1 MKRFLITAQILL
13 SIITTAG
20 YAQKNMFEK
29 IPQNQRD
36 SILIETAKAA
46 VLKYAPG
53 YYRDYKKPEVIF
65 YGAVPKDYR
74 IKKDRGRLFYQVTF
88 FYDPLKEKYLRDYTV
103 KVNVWAD
110 NGKAYDMEF
119 MNGWG
124 FDVEKAE
131 KEGYTTVVPF
141 FVPRFKKGTPLPVD
155 SSKNVPRKFKVYK

>member
-1 MKRFLITAQILL
+1 MKRILITLSALL
-13 SIITTAG
+13 LISTAG
-20 YAQKNMFEK
+20 YAQKNIFEK
-29 IPQNQRD
+29 MPPNQRD
-36 SILIETAKAA
+36 SILIETAKNA

-53 YYRDYKKPEVIF
+53 YYRDYKKPEVIL

>member
-53 YYRDYKKPEVIF
+53 YYRDYKKPEVIL

-88 FYDPLKEKYLRDYTV
+88 FYDPLKEKFPTDYIV
-103 KVNVWAD
+103 KVYIWAD
-110 NGKAYDMEF
+110 NGKAFRMIF
-119 MNGWG
+119 MTGWG
-124 FDVEKAE
+124 FDIEKAE
-131 KEGYTTVVPF
+131 KNNSSNIVPF
-141 FVPRFKKGTPLPVD
+141 SVPRVGKGTPLPVD
-155 SSKNVPRKFKVYK
+155 SSKIVPRKFKVYK

>member
-53 YYRDYKKPEVIF
+53 YYRDYKKPEVIL

-103 KVNVWAD
+103 KVNVWED

>member
-1 MKRFLITAQILL
+1 MKRILITLSALL
-13 SIITTAG
+13 LIMTAG
-20 YAQKNMFEK
+20 YAQKNIFEK
-29 IPQNQRD
+29 MPQNQRD
-36 SILIETAKAA
+36 SILIETAKNA

-53 YYRDYKKPEVIF
+53 YHRDYKKPEVIF
-65 YGAVPKDYR
+65 RGALS
-74 IKKDRGRLFYQVTF
+74 KKHHKKEDWDRLYYQVTF

>member
-36 SILIETAKAA
+36 SILIETAKNA

-65 YGAVPKDYR
+65 RGALS
-74 IKKDRGRLFYQVTF
+74 KKHHKKEDWDRLYYQVT
-88 FYDPLKEKYLRDYTV
+88 YDPLKEKHSLDYIV
-103 KVNVWAD
+103 RVFIWAD
-110 NGKAYDMEF
+110 NGKASIMYF

-124 FDVEKAE
+124 FDIESAE
-131 KEGYTTVVPF
+131 RKKSTRVVPF
-141 FVPRFKKGTPLPVD
+141 WIPQSKEGTPLPVD
-155 SSKNVPRKFKVYK
+155 SSKIVPRKFKVYK